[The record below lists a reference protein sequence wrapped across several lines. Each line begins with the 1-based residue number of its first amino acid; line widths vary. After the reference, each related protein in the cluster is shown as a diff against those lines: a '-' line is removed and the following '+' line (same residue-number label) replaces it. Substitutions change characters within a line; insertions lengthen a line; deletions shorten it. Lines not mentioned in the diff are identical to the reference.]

1 MQTAG
6 MIAEGRPASKKQ
18 LTACEWAMSGGVD
31 YISQGGARKLLDWF
45 KTSILD
51 RLTDADVRRM
61 AGNISACQTDAELE
75 SLSTID
81 NNFRGWR
88 KDTAFAA
95 LAVHDA
101 PIGLVR
107 ELIAKQPGQ
116 ALALAGEWPK
126 LVKAGLAWGVI
137 GRRQVTAPRN
147 LGKRKS

>member
-6 MIAEGRPASKKQ
+6 MIAEGRPAAKRNY
-18 LTACEWAMSGGVD
+18 LANEWAMLGGVP
-31 YISQGGARKLLDWF
+31 YVSQGGARKLIDWF
-45 KTSILD
+45 KASILD

-61 AGNISACQTDAELE
+61 AGNISACQTNAELE
-75 SLSTID
+75 SLSTIE
-81 NNFRGWR
+81 NNFHGWR

-101 PIGLVR
+101 PIGMVR

-137 GRRQVTAPRN
+137 GSRQVTAPRN